1 MEWLNKIP
9 NWIKIPVKVL
19 LPALTIFSGLLLFL
33 GDNAIEALHMAKFR
47 EESGFSFGLIFIIT
61 LSLELVYAI
70 YYFLDKYKEYSIT
83 KKLANRILKGNEME
97 FFVLAALYNEPKKS
111 ALFPMNDGL
120 IARLEGKRYISKF
133 TQTVDYTMRLTYFM
147 QPFVE
152 WAFDYIFNKTS
163 KEEQRLKKKIAKCKD
178 DKKIEMLEEELQR
191 CKQFNEQLKT
201 VSINTFYDQSS
212 IFD

>member
-33 GDNAIEALHMAKFR
+33 GDNAIEVLHMTKFR
-47 EESGFSFGLIFIIT
+47 EESGFSFGLIFIIK
-61 LSLELVYAI
+61 LSLELVYAF

-83 KKLANRILKGNEME
+83 KKVANRILKGNEME

-111 ALFPMNDGL
+111 AVFPMNDGL

-152 WAFDYIFNKTS
+152 WAFDYIFDKTN
-163 KEEQRLKKKIAKCKD
+163 KEEKNLKKKIAKCKD
-178 DKKIEMLEEELQR
+178 DKKIEVLKEELQK
-191 CKQFNEQLKT
+191 CKQFIEQLKT
-201 VSINTFYDQSS
+201 VSITSFYDQSS